1 MPAHTGEPERFAEFV
16 SILERKVEKNRQP
29 LPLDPRLGAHKM
41 DQWEFLKWRRTLHLT
56 QVEAGE
62 RLGVHR
68 ATIKNWERG
77 CTPIP
82 KIIELA
88 CPELTRRWRQRSEF
102 GPVLLIYLERCGE
115 NILGFSD
122 PIVALRCSQHA
133 TNDAALKSAVNL
145 EKGARPL
152 FIIGITGDLIWNT
165 EELGRVCEE
174 RKKNKSES
182 PDSSVIS
189 LRASRINRP

>member
-1 MPAHTGEPERFAEFV
+1 
-16 SILERKVEKNRQP
+16 
-29 LPLDPRLGAHKM
+29 M
-41 DQWEFLKWRRTLHLT
+41 DQWEFLKWRRMLHLT
-56 QVEAGE
+56 QAEAGE

-133 TNDAALKSAVNL
+133 TNDTALKSAVSL

-174 RKKNKSES
+174 RKKNKSQS
-182 PDSSVIS
+182 PDSSVVS

>member
-1 MPAHTGEPERFAEFV
+1 MPAHTGEPRRFAEVF
-16 SILERKVEKNRQP
+16 SILGNRQR
-29 LPLDPRLGAHKM
+29 LLDPRMGAHKM
-41 DQWEFLKWRRTLHLT
+41 AQWEFLKWRRTLHLT
-56 QVEAGE
+56 QAEAGE

-82 KIIELA
+82 KIVELA
-88 CPELTRRWRQRSEF
+88 CPEITRRWRQRSEF

-133 TNDAALKSAVNL
+133 TNDAALRSAVNL
-145 EKGARPL
+145 EEGARPL
-152 FIIGITGDLIWNT
+152 FITGITGDLIWNA

-174 RKKNKSES
+174 PKKNKSQS